1 MLTSLHRIAEKKIE
15 KYLEEGRGP
24 DLSHWKNKPLPL
36 EDDMANV
43 PTCLRMAYRILRNAG
58 YVPEEVALQK
68 EIVRIEDMLAHCSDE
83 KIKVQQLKKLSF
95 LRFKLETRM
104 GKKLQVDS
112 DSPYYGKVVDRISV
126 PGRKK

>member
-1 MLTSLHRIAEKKIE
+1 MLTSLHRIAERKIE
-15 KYLEEGRGP
+15 QYLEEGRGP

-36 EDDMANV
+36 EDEMANV

-83 KIKVQQLKKLSF
+83 KIKVQQLKKLNF

-104 GKKLQVDS
+104 GKKLQVNS

-126 PGRKK
+126 PAKK